1 MKEKKEKKRLKDEE
15 EASREG
21 KTHEEKTR
29 SDGGALQRSL
39 LRGVFPRFSQT
50 RSLSRVRFAVSRLGL
65 DRRGCAS
72 YKLELS
78 FATRHAMWSNLAAV
92 KALAVRRAALPPDDP
107 EELDD

>member
-1 MKEKKEKKRLKDEE
+1 MKKKRAAKGRHTKRRPAAMVAHFKGLSF
-15 EASREG
+15 AVS
-21 KTHEEKTR
+21 
-29 SDGGALQRSL
+29 SL
-39 LRGVFPRFSQT
+39 VSQT